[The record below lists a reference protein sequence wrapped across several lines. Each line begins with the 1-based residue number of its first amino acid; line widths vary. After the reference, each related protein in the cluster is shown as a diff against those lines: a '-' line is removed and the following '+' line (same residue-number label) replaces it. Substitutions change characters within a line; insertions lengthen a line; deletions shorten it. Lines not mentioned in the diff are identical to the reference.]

1 MQKIAE
7 ASIELDELN
16 AKLAIQKV
24 VVAQKTKSCEALLEE
39 ITIGKFKICMTC
51 FKKVFD

>member
-24 VVAQKTKSCEALLEE
+24 VVAQKTKACEALLEE
-39 ITIGKFKICMTC
+39 ITIGKSS
-51 FKKVFD
+51 KVL